1 MAIIISDKT
10 YDREFVE
17 KVEEI
22 SGENFHK
29 CMQCGTCS
37 GVCPMTDHTDYTPRK
52 LVIMTHLGLR
62 DRVCEANNA
71 WVCATCNSCT
81 VRCPRGLELPKV
93 MEAIRLLT
101 LRKNINYVEPSGLP
115 EEALAELP
123 QIALVGCFRK
133 HTS

>member
-1 MAIIISDKT
+1 LTIIISDKT
-10 YDREFVE
+10 YDNKFVE

-37 GVCPMTDHTDYTPRK
+37 GVCPMSDHSDYTPRK

-62 DRVCEANNA
+62 DIVCGANNP

-81 VRCPRGLELPKV
+81 VRCPRGIELPKV
-93 MEAIRLLT
+93 MEAIRQLT
-101 LRKNINYVEPSGLP
+101 LRQNINYIEPSDLP
-115 EEALAELP
+115 EKALAELP
-123 QIALVGCFRK
+123 QIAIVGCFRK